1 MGNNF
6 FVYVRQLE
14 MLAFFSGY
22 PLIYFLIRF
31 LAHNVTLKN
40 GWEARIVSI
49 LPFAYA
55 LIGSLY
61 LGLQLK
67 NLYPD
72 YTIVNIK
79 HRFQQTYLNI
89 WAVMSILFW
98 IPAIS
103 KKQVLSILHSLIFF
117 FLVLRDLFFQF
128 AGFSQNRDILKNDMR
143 IYTVSIFLNLAAVT
157 VLALLSFL
165 LSFRKKSQHHDTATG
180 DPSWLGMTMPGK
192 KTTESDAKTD
202 CVQIKVTYPHDNSQL
217 CL

>member
-6 FVYVRQLE
+6 FVYVQQLE

-31 LAHNVTLKN
+31 LTHNTNFKN

-55 LIGSLY
+55 LTGTLY
-61 LGLQLK
+61 LGLQII

-72 YTIVNIK
+72 YTIDNIK
-79 HRFQQTYLNI
+79 HRFQQPYLNI
-89 WAVMSILFW
+89 WAVLSILFW

-103 KKQVLSILHSLIFF
+103 KKQVLSILHSLVFF

-128 AGFSQNRDILKNDMR
+128 TWFSQNRDILKNDMR
-143 IYTVSIFLNLAAVT
+143 MYTVSIFLNLAAVT
-157 VLALLSFL
+157 VLVLLYFL
-165 LSFRKKSQHHDTATG
+165 LPFRKKSQHHDQTTG
-180 DPSWLGMTMPGK
+180 DSSGLSPGNIFL
-192 KTTESDAKTD
+192 TTGND
-202 CVQIKVTYPHDNSQL
+202 VRNR
-217 CL
+217 

>member
-6 FVYVRQLE
+6 YVYVQQLE

-31 LAHNVTLKN
+31 LTHNVALKN

-55 LIGSLY
+55 LTGTLY
-61 LGLQLK
+61 LGLQII

-72 YTIVNIK
+72 YTIDNIK
-79 HRFQQTYLNI
+79 HRFHQPYLNI
-89 WAVMSILFW
+89 WAVLSILFW

-103 KKQVLSILHSLIFF
+103 KKQVLSILHSLVFF
-117 FLVLRDLFFQF
+117 FLVLRDLFSQL
-128 AGFSQNRDILKNDMR
+128 AWFSQNRDIVKNDMR
-143 IYTVSIFLNLAAVT
+143 MYTVSIFLNLAAVT
-157 VLALLSFL
+157 VLVLLSFL
-165 LSFRKKSQHHDTATG
+165 LSFRKKSQHYNTATG

-192 KTTESDAKTD
+192 K
-202 CVQIKVTYPHDNSQL
+202 
-217 CL
+217 